1 MANYGAGE
9 LNPWTSRVEAPHEP
23 TGALVDVDPGT
34 ETTFAEVRQLARLYY
49 TALDHLGLLG
59 GPKVTRQS
67 GLQLWIPVRRSY
79 SFDDTRVW
87 VERLS
92 RAVGATL
99 PEMVSWAWRKA
110 DRQGQARLH
119 PEPVNKTLVA
129 PVLRPAGAGRAGV
142 GAHHLGRTRRPG
154 AAARPLD
161 DVRSASASPRWA
173 TRCATSWACSSP
185 CQTCEVP
192 PLRVRPYEPCAD
204 QLPRRGWIGEVRPN
218 TRYTAPPLCT
228 SRIARL

>member
-23 TGALVDVDPGT
+23 TGALVDIDPGT

-59 GPKVTRQS
+59 GPKVTGQS

-129 PVLRPAGAGRAGV
+129 PYSPARRRARRCRCPSPGTNSATGRCGPTAGRRTV
-142 GAHHLGRTRRPG
+142 GKRLA
-154 AAARPLD
+154 
-161 DVRSASASPRWA
+161 
-173 TRCATSWACSSP
+173 
-185 CQTCEVP
+185 EVGD
-192 PLRVRPYEPCAD
+192 PLRDLVGM
-204 QLPRRGWIGEVRPN
+204 QQSLPD
-218 TRYTAPPLCT
+218 L
-228 SRIARL
+228 